1 MSSRRSR
8 STQSGSP
15 GITDDHIM
23 DLMSKL
29 QALLPEHRTGSSKR
43 VSLTHG
49 MSADEVLQDS
59 CIYIRRLHQ
68 QVDGLSERLARL
80 LAMSG
85 MNDAEVAV
93 VRGLLHM

>member
-1 MSSRRSR
+1 MPNRRSR

-23 DLMSKL
+23 ELMSKL
-29 QALLPEHRTGSSKR
+29 QALLPDHRTRNSKR
-43 VSLTHG
+43 

-59 CIYIRRLHQ
+59 CSYIRRLHQ

-93 VRGLLHM
+93 VRRLLHM

>member
-43 VSLTHG
+43 

>member
-1 MSSRRSR
+1 MPNRRSR

-23 DLMSKL
+23 ELMSKL
-29 QALLPEHRTGSSKR
+29 QALLPDHRTRSSKR
-43 VSLTHG
+43 
-49 MSADEVLQDS
+49 MSAAEVLQDS
-59 CIYIRRLHQ
+59 CSYIRTLHQ

-85 MNDAEVAV
+85 MNDAEVAA
-93 VRGLLHM
+93 VRGLLHV